1 MEMITLPR
9 AVLLGTITGL
19 FTAGL
24 VLARDE
30 HRCGTLAFIIG
41 AAMNSALSILLLL
54 GLEALGNL
62 GGI

>member
-1 MEMITLPR
+1 MRGRSPES
-9 AVLLGTITGL
+9 
-19 FTAGL
+19 AGL

-54 GLEALGNL
+54 GLEALENL

>member
-1 MEMITLPR
+1 MEMVTLPR
-9 AVLLGTITGL
+9 AVLLGTFTGL
-19 FTAGL
+19 FVAGL
-24 VLARDE
+24 VLAKGE

-54 GLEALGNL
+54 GLEALENF

>member
-1 MEMITLPR
+1 MEMVTLPR
-9 AVLLGTITGL
+9 AVLLGTIAGL
-19 FTAGL
+19 FVAGL
-24 VLARDE
+24 VFARDE
-30 HRCGTLAFIIG
+30 HRCGTLAFIIV

>member
-1 MEMITLPR
+1 MEMVTLPK

-30 HRCGTLAFIIG
+30 HRCGTLAFII
-41 AAMNSALSILLLL
+41 
-54 GLEALGNL
+54 
-62 GGI
+62 

>member
-1 MEMITLPR
+1 LGRLP
-9 AVLLGTITGL
+9 GL

-41 AAMNSALSILLLL
+41 AAMNSTLSILLLL

>member
-1 MEMITLPR
+1 MEMVTLPR

-30 HRCGTLAFIIG
+30 PRCGTLAFIIG
-41 AAMNSALSILLLL
+41 AAMNSTLSILLLL

>member
-19 FTAGL
+19 VVAGL

-30 HRCGTLAFIIG
+30 HRCGTLAFIVG